1 VVKNRKDYI
10 SVIIPIN
17 TILGWSG
24 CAMKQV
30 FTISL
35 DEELAAK
42 IREKTRTLHFRN
54 KSHLVEEAI
63 IEFLG
68 EKR

>member
-1 VVKNRKDYI
+1 
-10 SVIIPIN
+10 
-17 TILGWSG
+17 
-24 CAMKQV
+24 MKQV

-42 IREKTRTLHFRN
+42 IREKTRELHFRN

-63 IEFLG
+63 QKLIE
-68 EKR
+68 EKNEISK